1 MTEKKRSALM
11 NFLFPKI
18 TLGYCVRVICVAAIA
33 YGFFGYLCKPAI
45 VRGASM
51 EPAYHDG
58 MFVFCWTPAF
68 WRRKP
73 SHGDVVM
80 IRYGS
85 DRVMLLKRVLAV
97 AGDVIEFRDGVLY
110 LNNEIA
116 EGPWLNLTK
125 CDWNME
131 PHTVSSGHIYVIG
144 DNRSMP
150 MDEHIFGEAD
160 LADVVG
166 MPLLQ

>member
-18 TLGYCVRVICVAAIA
+18 TLGFCFRLICVAAIA
-33 YGFFGYLCKPAI
+33 YGFFGYICKPAV
-45 VRGASM
+45 VRGVSM

-58 MFVFCWTPAF
+58 TFIFCWTPAF
-68 WRRKP
+68 WKRKP
-73 SHGDVVM
+73 THGDVVM

-97 AGDVIEFRDGVLY
+97 EGDVIEFRDGVLY

-116 EGPWLNLTK
+116 QGPWLNLT
-125 CDWNME
+125 
-131 PHTVSSGHIYVIG
+131 S
-144 DNRSMP
+144 
-150 MDEHIFGEAD
+150 
-160 LADVVG
+160 
-166 MPLLQ
+166 

>member
-18 TLGYCVRVICVAAIA
+18 TLGYCVRLICVAAIA

-97 AGDVIEFRDGVLY
+97 EGDGAHGRDNAEVFAPFGASSYFLCVSARRPDLLAK
-110 LNNEIA
+110 LNEA
-116 EGPWLNLTK
+116 Q
-125 CDWNME
+125 
-131 PHTVSSGHIYVIG
+131 
-144 DNRSMP
+144 
-150 MDEHIFGEAD
+150 AD
-160 LADVVG
+160 LALNE
-166 MPLLQ
+166 PNFLHSLCIKYFPKSISARNYSPA